1 MRIQTRSS
9 SYRCKLRI
17 INHLALKKGQNGI
30 FEKQDHYPLYK
41 THIRKE
47 NYQSLR
53 NENGQKVIYEK
64 QEQNHPYKTHIRK
77 ETEKSRKKHE
87 RKTFEKQDLNH
98 P

>member
-1 MRIQTRSS
+1 MG
-9 SYRCKLRI
+9 L
-17 INHLALKKGQNGI
+17 INHLEMK
-30 FEKQDHYPLYK
+30 
-41 THIRKE
+41 
-47 NYQSLR
+47 
-53 NENGQKVIYEK
+53 NGQKVIFEK